1 MGLVVELA
9 PFRNLLLGG
18 TGMCPEM
25 ESEMDKQS
33 RANHIAVLKKLRDA
47 HRSQL
52 DDGDLSELES
62 LIKELEKAPSGF
74 QNNADAA
81 LLAMR
86 VLEAVARVIHVVTN
100 LSDWFK

>member
-1 MGLVVELA
+1 
-9 PFRNLLLGG
+9 
-18 TGMCPEM
+18 MCPEM

-52 DDGDLSELES
+52 DDGDLSELNS
-62 LIKELEKAPSGF
+62 LIKELEKAPCGF
-74 QNNADAA
+74 EKTADAA
-81 LLAMR
+81 MLAAR
-86 VLEAVARVIHVVTN
+86 VLEAIARVIHVVTN